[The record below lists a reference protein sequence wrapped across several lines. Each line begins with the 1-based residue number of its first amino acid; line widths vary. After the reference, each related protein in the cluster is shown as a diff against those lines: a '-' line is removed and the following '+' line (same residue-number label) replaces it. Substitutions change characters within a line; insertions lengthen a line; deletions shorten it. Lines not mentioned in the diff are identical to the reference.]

1 MNNRNLKKLLQALA
15 VLLCA
20 VVLVVPHVSVYATTT
35 VEEIKV
41 EDLQKETSDLESQLS
56 DLNSEMESLSSE
68 IQELASQIKEI
79 DEETEIAQ
87 LDLAAAKLSQESQ
100 YEAAKKRIQYM
111 YENGNSSLL
120 ELIFSAESMSEFLNN
135 SEFVSVITEYDR
147 EMLESLQ
154 EVTDTVS
161 AKEQELSE
169 KQNSLATAK
178 EELEAKQ
185 STLSSKIETVQNDLT
200 ASTEQLNAAKAAQ
213 TAATDAQSSVVLIP
227 GSAVTSSESEIALFA
242 AILHCEA
249 LQDDYDALLA
259 VATVIM
265 NRVESSNYPNTIREV
280 IYQKGQFSPVS
291 SGKLDRILAQGPTA
305 LCYTVAKDALA
316 GARLEKVQ
324 NCLSFRMI
332 GTSYSG
338 ILVGDNVFF

>member
-1 MNNRNLKKLLQALA
+1 MNNRNLKKLLQSLT

-20 VVLVVPHVSVYATTT
+20 VVLVVPNVSVYAAT

-68 IQELASQIKEI
+68 IQELAAQIKEI

-169 KQNSLATAK
+169 KQNSLAAAK
-178 EELEAKQ
+178 EELETKQ

-200 ASTEQLNAAKAAQ
+200 ASTEQLNAATAAQ
-213 TAATDAQSSVVLIP
+213 AAATEAQSSVVLKP
-227 GSAVTSSESEIALFA
+227 GSAVSTSDSEIALFA

-265 NRVESSNYPNTIREV
+265 NRVESSNYPNTIRDV
-280 IYQKGQFSPVS
+280 VYQKGQFSPVS

-338 ILVGDNVFF
+338 VLVGDNVFF